1 VKWIFF
7 FSFDDVFILI
17 GDLAGRF
24 DYCNYEYFLKGKE
37 IFFEDGFKSVY
48 ATVSFSI
55 LALCN
60 EEEYASVNVV

>member
-1 VKWIFF
+1 
-7 FSFDDVFILI
+7 LI

>member
-1 VKWIFF
+1 MKWIFF
-7 FSFDDVFILI
+7 LSFDDVFIMI

-24 DYCNYEYFLKGKE
+24 DYCNCEYLLKGKE
-37 IFFEDGFKSVY
+37 IFFEEGFKSVY
-48 ATVSFSI
+48 VTVSFSM

>member
-1 VKWIFF
+1 M
-7 FSFDDVFILI
+7 I

-24 DYCNYEYFLKGKE
+24 DYCNCEYLRKGKE
-37 IFFEDGFKSVY
+37 IFFDEGFKSVY
-48 ATVSFSI
+48 VTVSFSI